1 MKCLTKIKQPI
12 KFSTTGL
19 KLSQLVKQFKMSSPA
34 LHNKQEL
41 TDLLNDDIVVFKR
54 DKGISISFPGS
65 LNFQPASD
73 AYDLPKLINDSIES
87 GTKPDEAIGK
97 SREEPLKSPAKES
110 GTLLSKIREFFGIG
124 NSCRAPSLPYYS
136 LFLGGA
142 AAVSAVL
149 VNGCG
154 GGNPYLSDVSL
165 SQLEGFAD
173 LNVPFVHQRE
183 GRGWC
188 FPASTEMILRYYGR
202 TDISQ
207 EQIASIIFKDPYK
220 PETFSDWVERYKS
233 FLNSIGFD
241 YFSGFYTY
249 NRIKWFLDNK
259 YPVMI
264 SVKDWLQ
271 NDSDITHALVFF
283 GYSEMSK
290 LFSYHD
296 PSWGPNC
303 GIDYDYLVKKSTSD
317 NPSKYIYGWLIKP
330 KDRGGDNSLYKP
342 DIPIGTSKDLPF

>member
-1 MKCLTKIKQPI
+1 
-12 KFSTTGL
+12 
-19 KLSQLVKQFKMSSPA
+19 MSSPA

-65 LNFQPASD
+65 LNFQPARYDSD
-73 AYDLPKLINDSIES
+73 RSNAYDLPKIDTES

-165 SQLEGFAD
+165 SQLKGYVD
-173 LNVPFVHQRE
+173 LNVPYVHQRE

-188 FPASTEMILRYYGR
+188 LPASTEMILRYYGKA
-202 TDISQ
+202 ISQ
-207 EQIASIIFKDPYK
+207 EQIASIVFEDPYK
-220 PETFSDWVERYKS
+220 PVYFSDWFERYKS
-233 FLNSIGFD
+233 FLNSVGFD
-241 YFSGFYTY
+241 VFIGYYTY

-264 SVKDWLQ
+264 SVKDWFQ

-283 GYSEMSK
+283 GYSEESQ
-290 LFSYHD
+290 LFMYHD
-296 PSWGPNC
+296 PSWEPNC
-303 GIDYDYLVKKSTSD
+303 GIYYDLLVKKSTSD
-317 NPSKYIYGWLIKP
+317 NPFKYIFGRLIKP